1 MATTHRSYAHF
12 VLLLV
17 IIAALLMGP
26 GYLVSRRLGGIEAII
41 AMFWGCGLSFL
52 ASAIGG
58 LPLLI
63 GRRSAR
69 ETGVLQLSSLA
80 IRMGVT
86 LFGVLAIVLGTD
98 VSRRPFLLWVA
109 FSYLI
114 FLVADVA
121 FVLLRNRSD

>member
-1 MATTHRSYAHF
+1 MATTYRSYAQF

-17 IIAALLMGP
+17 IIAALLTGP
-26 GYLVSRRLGGIEAII
+26 GYFVSRRLGGEGGII

-52 ASAIGG
+52 ASAVGG

-63 GRRSAR
+63 GGRSPR

-86 LFGVLAIVLGTD
+86 LLGVLAIVLGTE
-98 VSRRPFLLWVA
+98 VSRKPFLLWVA

-114 FLVADVA
+114 FLIVDVG
-121 FVLLRNRSD
+121 FVLFENRSD

>member
-1 MATTHRSYAHF
+1 MATTYRSYAQF

-26 GYLVSRRLGGIEAII
+26 GYFVSRRLGGADGII

-52 ASAIGG
+52 ASAVGG

-63 GRRSAR
+63 GSRSPR

-86 LFGVLAIVLGTD
+86 LLGVLAIVLGTE
-98 VSRRPFLLWVA
+98 VSRKPFLLWVA

-114 FLVADVA
+114 FLIVDVG
-121 FVLLRNRSD
+121 FVLLENRSD